1 MTEIENV
8 YIRTLLKSIKMFRIL
23 LVLFFIN
30 LSFGQQIDKVDF
42 TSCHLM
48 IDLNSIEK
56 TVNGG
61 GVYEFEVLKNID
73 TIRIDA
79 VNMEFENVSI
89 NHKNVKFK
97 NNKKELILFEGFN
110 DDRKNQK

>member
-1 MTEIENV
+1 
-8 YIRTLLKSIKMFRIL
+8 MFRIL
-23 LVLFFIN
+23 FPLLIV
-30 LSFGQQIDKVDF
+30 SFSFAQQTDKVDF

-97 NNKKELILFEGFN
+97 NNKKELILFEGF
-110 DDRKNQK
+110 KKG